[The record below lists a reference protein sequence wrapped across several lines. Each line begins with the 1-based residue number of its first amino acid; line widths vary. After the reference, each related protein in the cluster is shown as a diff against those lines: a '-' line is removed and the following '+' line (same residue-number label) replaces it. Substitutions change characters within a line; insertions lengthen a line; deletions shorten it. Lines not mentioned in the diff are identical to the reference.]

1 MQFQCGKAKENALV
15 NIPEAI
21 NFLKEMQAYQ
31 ASLAA
36 KHAHHPSRAASAMDR
51 ASKIGQVI
59 DLFSPQ
65 ASKAAPRLNLLPE
78 DLVGLP
84 DELLQELSVTKSDF
98 FDFEIARY
106 IDEAGGVMTLDQL
119 IITLYRKTGE
129 IHERSKLNS
138 RLYRMAKKN
147 LVKSIEG
154 RKGVYATKDV
164 VIDDLFDEDQG
175 EETPP

>member
-1 MQFQCGKAKENALV
+1 M
-15 NIPEAI
+15 NILEAI

-31 ASLAA
+31 ASLGA

-51 ASKIGQVI
+51 ASKIGEVI
-59 DLFSPQ
+59 DLLSLSPQ
-65 ASKAAPRLNLLPE
+65 APKGAPRLSLLPE